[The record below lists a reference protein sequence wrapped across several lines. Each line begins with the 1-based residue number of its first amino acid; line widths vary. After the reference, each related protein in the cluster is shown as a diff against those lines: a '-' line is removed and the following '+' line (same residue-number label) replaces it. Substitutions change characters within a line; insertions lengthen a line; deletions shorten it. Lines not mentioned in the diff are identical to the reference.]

1 MMVHAAAVLAILA
14 LAAPDDKPGVK
25 DGDAT
30 KLQGAWV
37 GKAGPAEARMDA
49 RAEFQG
55 NSLTLTFGRDA
66 QKRVGRGTFKL
77 DEAAKPR
84 ALDLV
89 DFRIPEDAPPQPSP
103 PFIYEL
109 EGDTLK
115 LCGAGAA
122 DQPRPTEFKSTGS
135 GATRTVLIELTRER
149 PAK

>member
-84 ALDLV
+84 ASTSSTSASP
-89 DFRIPEDAPPQPSP
+89 RTHRPSPRRRSSMSSRATRSSSAAPAPPTSP
-103 PFIYEL
+103 
-109 EGDTLK
+109 G
-115 LCGAGAA
+115 
-122 DQPRPTEFKSTGS
+122 RRNSS
-135 GATRTVLIELTRER
+135 R
-149 PAK
+149 PAAVRPVPCSSS